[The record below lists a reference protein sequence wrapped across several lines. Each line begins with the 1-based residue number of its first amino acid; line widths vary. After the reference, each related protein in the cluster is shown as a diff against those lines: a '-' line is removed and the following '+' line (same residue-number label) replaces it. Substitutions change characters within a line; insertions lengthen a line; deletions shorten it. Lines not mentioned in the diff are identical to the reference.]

1 MKFAAKLTVCLLLA
15 AMPCLPGCVKK
26 SKPPTMSQFAS
37 PPPGADASAE
47 EVERYQ
53 LEQEKRS
60 LSEKYGD
67 NIDRIKQINDR
78 LIELNIK
85 INLQTNHH
93 Y

>member
-15 AMPCLPGCVKK
+15 AMPGLPGCVKK

-37 PPPGADASAE
+37 PTPGAEASAE

-85 INLQTNHH
+85 LNLQTNHH

>member
-1 MKFAAKLTVCLLLA
+1 MPTRISLSLS
-15 AMPCLPGCVKK
+15 AMP
-26 SKPPTMSQFAS
+26 QFTS
-37 PPPGADASAE
+37 PAPGAGASAE

-53 LEQEKRS
+53 LEQEKTA
-60 LSEKYGD
+60 LSDKYGD

-85 INLQTNHH
+85 ISRQANHH